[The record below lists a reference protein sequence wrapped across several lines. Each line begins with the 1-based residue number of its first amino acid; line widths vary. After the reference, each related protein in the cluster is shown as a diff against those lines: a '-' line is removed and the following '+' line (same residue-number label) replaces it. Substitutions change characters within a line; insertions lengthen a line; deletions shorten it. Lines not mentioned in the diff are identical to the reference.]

1 MTPLCDPRIT
11 PPSLFPPVSRIPP
24 RPTYASNDKFEENRS
39 PNVTLP
45 GLISAPAAASCCE
58 LRARQCKY
66 WVSQYH
72 KLTTYIP
79 DYSTPHRRS
88 LPHRDDHVAGY
99 PEKPKSCSGLVTHTE
114 PIYVPS
120 RNRDTSQVPS
130 RNPSTSP
137 WPPPPIAFDSP
148 SRPLPIPT
156 HMPPGGFVPSE
167 LDVECV
173 TVDPENHFEG

>member
-79 DYSTPHRRS
+79 DYSTPLYLSSITSMSSFHEYLPLTPSQHCHRRS

-114 PIYVPS
+114 PIYVHS
-120 RNRDTSQVPS
+120 RNRDASQVPS
-130 RNPSTSP
+130 RNPSTIP
-137 WPPPPIAFDSP
+137 WPST
-148 SRPLPIPT
+148 T
-156 HMPPGGFVPSE
+156 HRIR
-167 LDVECV
+167 
-173 TVDPENHFEG
+173 